1 MRKLFILLLG
11 PVLGLAI
18 SMSSHA
24 EEAKEESPKMDHSGT
39 ATPTPGKEAGPG
51 MMRMMGEKDMGKM
64 HEMMQKM
71 HSMKGECKKMHKDSK
86 MCDADM
92 MSTCQQ
98 KMGKMDCA
106 KMMEQEKPNK

>member
-1 MRKLFILLLG
+1 MKRLFILLMG

-18 SMSSHA
+18 SISSHA
-24 EEAKEESPKMDHSGT
+24 EEAKEEPQKMDHSG
-39 ATPTPGKEAGPG
+39 APTPGPGKEAGMG
-51 MMRMMGEKDMGKM
+51 MMGGMDMSKM

-71 HSMKGECKKMHKDSK
+71 HSMKGECNKMHKDSK

-92 MSTCQQ
+92 MSTCQE

-106 KMMEQEKPNK
+106 KMMEQAKPKK